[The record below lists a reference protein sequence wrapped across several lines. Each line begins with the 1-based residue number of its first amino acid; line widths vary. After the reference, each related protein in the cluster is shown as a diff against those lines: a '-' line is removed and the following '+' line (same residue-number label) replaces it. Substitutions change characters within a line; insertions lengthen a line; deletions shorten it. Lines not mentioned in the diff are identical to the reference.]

1 MTYWLYLIF
10 IIFNLL
16 FYFIC
21 RVNKPPKELDFI
33 PTVSFFKDILILLRN
48 GGQLETQNLF
58 RECDPNKIGLVK
70 HYFFGWTI
78 HITNIEYAK
87 LFLSESAHNI
97 PKTEMPPKTPLSIFY
112 GKKGILVSNGD
123 RWMQQRKIASL
134 AFNRTLRPDMVVECT
149 NEFITLLNKWT
160 DTPIDI
166 LSLSKRLTI
175 QILGK
180 LAFAYDMKALDSL
193 EEQPYF
199 LDIYNKIF
207 QHVNNPFFMIF
218 PFLNLLALKRNIEF
232 SSLIKE
238 FNKFILKMIEQRRL
252 ELSKEKNEN
261 ENTDLLSGLLEAA
274 NHEEYNYTNKE
285 LRDHLVNYLIAGY
298 DTTSTSISIIL
309 YYLAKYPDIQKKAR
323 DEVIKVLGSASNFIT
338 SENLKDL
345 KYLTAII
352 MESLRLY
359 PPAALLVYRKPTKP
373 FNLSE
378 NITIPKGI
386 SVTVNFWQI
395 HRNPDIWNDAD
406 KFIPE
411 RFINPTKEIEN
422 NWIPF
427 SIGPRNC
434 LGQNFSMMEQKVVIA
449 LTLLN
454 FEMSFPPN
462 AKHLDEIPLTK
473 NFLLQPKKIDLIFS
487 KLK

>member
-1 MTYWLYLIF
+1 
-10 IIFNLL
+10 
-16 FYFIC
+16 
-21 RVNKPPKELDFI
+21 
-33 PTVSFFKDILILLRN
+33 
-48 GGQLETQNLF
+48 
-58 RECDPNKIGLVK
+58 
-70 HYFFGWTI
+70 
-78 HITNIEYAK
+78 
-87 LFLSESAHNI
+87 
-97 PKTEMPPKTPLSIFY
+97 MPPKTPLSIFY

-123 RWMQQRKIASL
+123 RWTQQRKIASS
-134 AFNRTLRPDMVVECT
+134 AFNRALRPDMVVECT

-180 LAFAYDMKALDSL
+180 LTLAYDMEALDSL
-193 EEQPYF
+193 EEQPHF

-252 ELSKEKNEN
+252 ELSKENNEN

-298 DTTSTSISIIL
+298 DSNIIL

-323 DEVIKVLGSASNFIT
+323 DEVINVLGSASNVLT
-338 SENLKDL
+338 SEKLKDL

-406 KFIPE
+406 
-411 RFINPTKEIEN
+411 
-422 NWIPF
+422 
-427 SIGPRNC
+427 
-434 LGQNFSMMEQKVVIA
+434 
-449 LTLLN
+449 
-454 FEMSFPPN
+454 
-462 AKHLDEIPLTK
+462 
-473 NFLLQPKKIDLIFS
+473 
-487 KLK
+487 